1 MLVSL
6 RELLPEA
13 ARADYAVPC
22 FNVFGYE
29 DARAV
34 VSAAEKFGRPV
45 IIAANKTLVDFMG
58 VESAASMLSLLAKD
72 ASVPV
77 CAHLDHTYE
86 EDIVYRGI
94 HHGFSSVMFDG
105 SQLTL
110 EENIR
115 RTRQVVDVAHA
126 CGVSVEGEIGSV
138 PYDDIRPHI
147 KTITTSP
154 DDAARFASESGVDA
168 VAVSVGNI
176 HRLKAPTAT
185 IDHDHLEKIAA
196 KVGTP
201 LVIHGT
207 SGIREHDLLRLRKG
221 PVAKFNIGTI
231 LRMAFGHKLQ
241 EVVRNNPDQFD
252 RLFFM
257 EAVMPAVEEA
267 ALDQLRLFYGVDIA
281 N

>member
-6 RELLPEA
+6 KELLPDA
-13 ARADYAVPC
+13 AKSDYAIPC
-22 FNVFGYE
+22 FNVIGYE

-34 VSAAEKFGRPV
+34 VNAAEKIERPV
-45 IIAANKTLVDFMG
+45 ILAANKTLVDFMG
-58 VESAASMLSLLAKD
+58 MESAAKMIRNLAEQ

-86 EDIVYRGI
+86 EEIIFKGI

-105 SQLTL
+105 SQLPL

-115 RTRQVVDVAHA
+115 RTRVVVNVAHA

-138 PYDDIRPHI
+138 PYDDIHLHI
-147 KTITTSP
+147 KTISTNP
-154 DDAARFASESGVDA
+154 FEAQAFASESGVDA

-176 HRLKAPTAT
+176 HRLKEPTAT
-185 IDHDHLEKIAA
+185 IDHERLKEIS
-196 KVGTP
+196 KVVDNP

-207 SGIREHDLLRLRKG
+207 SGIPVDDLQIMRCG
-221 PVAKFNIGTI
+221 AVAKFNIGTV
-231 LRMAFGHKLQ
+231 LRQAFGHKLR
-241 EVVRNNPDQFD
+241 EVINTHPEAFD

-257 EAVMPAVEEA
+257 EEVMPAVEEV
-267 ALDQLRLFYGVDIA
+267 ALDQLCLFYGIVR
-281 N
+281 

>member
-1 MLVSL
+1 MIVNLKD
-6 RELLPEA
+6 LLPA
-13 ARADYAVPC
+13 AAQSDYAVPC

-34 VSAAEKFGRPV
+34 VTAAEKVDKPV
-45 IIAANKTLVDFMG
+45 ILAANKTLVDFMG
-58 VESAASMLSLLAKD
+58 VENAAQMIRRLAEQ

-86 EDIVYRGI
+86 EDIVFKGI

-105 SQLTL
+105 SQLPL

-115 RTRQVVDVAHA
+115 RTRAVAEVALA
-126 CGVSVEGEIGSV
+126 CGVSIEGEIGSV

-147 KTITTSP
+147 KTISTDP
-154 DDAARFASESGVDA
+154 FEAAAFARESGVDA

-176 HRLKAPTAT
+176 HRLKEPTAT
-185 IDHDHLEKIAA
+185 IDHERLAEIAA
-196 KVGTP
+196 EVDKP

-207 SGIREHDLLRLRKG
+207 SGIPAEDLQKMRRG
-221 PVAKFNIGTI
+221 AVAKFNIGTV
-231 LRMAFGHKLQ
+231 LRQAFGHKLR
-241 EVVRNNPDQFD
+241 ETVINNPAEFD

-257 EAVMPAVEEA
+257 ESVMPEVERA
-267 ALDQLRLFYGVDIA
+267 ALEQLKLFYDIA
-281 N
+281 

>member
-6 RELLPEA
+6 KELLPEA
-13 ARADYAVPC
+13 ATSDYAVPC

-34 VSAAEKFGRPV
+34 VNAAEKIERPV
-45 IIAANKTLVDFMG
+45 ILAANKTLVDFMG
-58 VESAASMLSLLAKD
+58 VENAARMIRILAEQ

-86 EDIVYRGI
+86 EEIIFKGI

-105 SQLTL
+105 SQLPL

-115 RTRQVVDVAHA
+115 RTRAVVNVAHA
-126 CGVSVEGEIGSV
+126 CNVSVEGEIGSV

-147 KTITTSP
+147 KTLSTDP
-154 DDAARFASESGVDA
+154 FEAQAFADESGVDA

-176 HRLKAPTAT
+176 HRLKEPTAT
-185 IDHDHLEKIAA
+185 IDHERLKDIARVVD
-196 KVGTP
+196 KP

-207 SGIREHDLLRLRKG
+207 SGIPVDDLQSMRRG
-221 PVAKFNIGTI
+221 AVAKFNIGTV
-231 LRMAFGHKLQ
+231 LRQAFGHTLR
-241 EVVRNNPDQFD
+241 EVIHKHPEAFD

-257 EAVMPAVEEA
+257 EEVMPAVEAA
-267 ALDQLRLFYGVDIA
+267 ALDQLCLFYGIVR
-281 N
+281 

>member
-1 MLVSL
+1 MLVNL
-6 RELLPEA
+6 GDLLPDA
-13 ARADYAVPC
+13 AKSDYAVPC

-34 VSAAEKFGRPV
+34 VNAAEKMNRPV
-45 IIAANKTLVDFMG
+45 ILAANKTLVDFMG
-58 VESAASMLSLLAKD
+58 VASAAQMISALAKE

-86 EDIVYRGI
+86 EDIIFKGI

-105 SQLTL
+105 SQLPL

-115 RTRQVVDVAHA
+115 RTRAVVDVAHA

-147 KTITTSP
+147 KTIATDP
-154 DDAARFASESGVDA
+154 FEAAAFARESGVDA

-176 HRLKAPTAT
+176 HRLKEPTAT
-185 IDHDHLEKIAA
+185 IDHDSLARIADA
-196 KVGTP
+196 VDTP

-207 SGIREHDLLRLRKG
+207 SGIKEEDLTRMRKG
-221 PVAKFNIGTI
+221 AVAKFNIGTV
-231 LRMAFGHKLQ
+231 LRMAFGRKLR
-241 EVVRNNPDQFD
+241 ETMIANPEEFD
-252 RLFFM
+252 RPVLM
-257 EAVMPAVEEA
+257 AAAMLAVEDA
-267 ALDQLRLFYGVDIA
+267 ARHQLELFYGK
-281 N
+281 NGG